1 MSLLSKPKASP
12 ERLALPLVLSS
23 VEAGFPS
30 PADDY
35 IEGELDLNELLVEH
49 PSATFYVRVTGD
61 SMVNA
66 GILPEDILAVDR
78 ALIAKNNDIVIA
90 VINGE
95 LTVKR
100 LVKRRDGHIELHPDN
115 DSYSIISFT
124 DGSEFEVWGV
134 VSGVIRKY

>member
-1 MSLLSKPKASP
+1 M
-12 ERLALPLVLSS
+12 
-23 VEAGFPS
+23 
-30 PADDY
+30 
-35 IEGELDLNELLVEH
+35 LVEH

-78 ALIAKNNDIVIA
+78 ALNAKNNDIVIA

>member
-12 ERLALPLVLSS
+12 ERPALPLVLSS

-78 ALIAKNNDIVIA
+78 ALNAKNNDIVIA

>member
-78 ALIAKNNDIVIA
+78 ALNAKNNDIVIA

>member
-78 ALIAKNNDIVIA
+78 ALNAKNNDIVIA

-100 LVKRRDGHIELHPDN
+100 LVKRRDGHIELHPEN
-115 DSYSIISFT
+115 DSYSIISFI

>member
-1 MSLLSKPKASP
+1 MSKPKASP

-78 ALIAKNNDIVIA
+78 ALNAKNNDIVIA

>member
-1 MSLLSKPKASP
+1 VSLLSKPKASP

-78 ALIAKNNDIVIA
+78 ALNAKNNDIVIA